1 MWRFFGFSSP
11 ADYAKELINTKN
23 ADKNK
28 GIVEEI
34 EDRISDLESRIK
46 QMSDKEK
53 EEKNSNETLEINKI
67 LGYNKNAKKFFHC
80 ASKVDKKKKK
90 KSEPKI
96 EESIAERVKLKNNRI
111 AEIKKIKNIYNELF
125 KKYFANYQSSSD
137 MYKRLCDT
145 KGKKIKIKYI

>member
-1 MWRFFGFSSP
+1 MHQ
-11 ADYAKELINTKN
+11 KLI
-23 ADKNK
+23 
-28 GIVEEI
+28 
-34 EDRISDLESRIK
+34 
-46 QMSDKEK
+46 
-53 EEKNSNETLEINKI
+53 
-67 LGYNKNAKKFFHC
+67 KK
-80 ASKVDKKKKK
+80 KKKKK

-111 AEIKKIKNIYNELF
+111 AEIKKIRKNIYNELF

>member
-1 MWRFFGFSSP
+1 MVIIKIIKNFFIF
-11 ADYAKELINTKN
+11 N
-23 ADKNK
+23 
-28 GIVEEI
+28 
-34 EDRISDLESRIK
+34 
-46 QMSDKEK
+46 
-53 EEKNSNETLEINKI
+53 
-67 LGYNKNAKKFFHC
+67 KKFI
-80 ASKVDKKKKK
+80 KKKKKK

-96 EESIAERVKLKNNRI
+96 EESIAERVKSKNNRI